1 MSVLDA
7 SLARGVHGSRSRHG
21 SGASLAAAGGSS
33 GSLSEG
39 SGSPAAGRVG
49 SSSDL
54 RADGGGDLSAGPGN
68 AAAGAG
74 ASAGSPPGAYLGKAR
89 PWSGPAGAAS
99 RDGAT
104 PDAPIAPGSGA
115 QQGGRRHPGSD
126 TAAGGDAAALTA
138 PEVLHA
144 ARLPPTVAEV
154 PTQLQQHHESGD
166 LSDASDVEEDRQRL
180 AAAAYRLNLRSLAAA
195 PAQTSG
201 AAGASLEAARP
212 ATPPRQ
218 PSRDSVG
225 AVPGG
230 APAGGPAA
238 SGGGGAPAG
247 GLLASGRPEG
257 VQAAET
263 GVEIAPPL
271 PSGVELQQHPL
282 QEAFRAA
289 QQQLQPAP
297 QVRGAMP

>member
-33 GSLSEG
+33 GSLSES
-39 SGSPAAGRVG
+39 SGSPAAGRIG

-54 RADGGGDLSAGPGN
+54 RADGGGDLSAGPGD

-74 ASAGSPPGAYLGKAR
+74 ACAGSPPGANPGNAR
-89 PWSGPAGAAS
+89 PRSGPADASS

-104 PDAPIAPGSGA
+104 PDAPIAPGSAA
-115 QQGGRRHPGSD
+115 QQSGRRHPGSD
-126 TAAGGDAAALTA
+126 TAAGCDAAAHAA

-144 ARLPPTVAEV
+144 ARLPPTFAAV
-154 PTQLQQHHESGD
+154 PPQPQHRESGD

-180 AAAAYRLNLRSLAAA
+180 AAAAYRLKLRSLAAA

-212 ATPPRQ
+212 AMPPRQ
-218 PSRDSVG
+218 PGRDSVG
-225 AVPGG
+225 AAPGG

-238 SGGGGAPAG
+238 SGGAGALAG
-247 GLLASGRPEG
+247 GLLASGRPDRM
-257 VQAAET
+257 QAAEA